1 MYSYTRLYLF
11 LYLDQLLDKYF
22 HRHFTFI
29 IFLLLCFLPFTLS
42 LSFSH
47 PKNLIFIILDVY
59 DHPILTEP
67 FSRLSVPEVIRF
79 NRSEY
84 KDDVG
89 IDEEVQVG
97 PEIMH
102 IYQVYGV
109 IMFVIPGSYFLIH
122 YDS

>member
-1 MYSYTRLYLF
+1 M
-11 LYLDQLLDKYF
+11 
-22 HRHFTFI
+22 
-29 IFLLLCFLPFTLS
+29 IF
-42 LSFSH
+42 
-47 PKNLIFIILDVY
+47 Y
-59 DHPILTEP
+59 
-67 FSRLSVPEVIRF
+67 SRLSVPEVIRF

-109 IMFVIPGSYFLIH
+109 KHVRHPWFIMIPGTKFNEQLEVVEPCRLN
-122 YDS
+122 